1 MADHPLRPATDR
13 CLGEPLPHQQANPTQ
28 APPTAR
34 GPKIPRFPPW
44 GVCGISPD
52 FSGLSPSVGQIPT
65 CYSPV
70 RHSSA
75 PRSSRR
81 NPSGPL
87 PFDLHVLGLPP
98 AFNLSQDQ
106 TLQFKIVSIGQS
118 KTLSSGV
125 PLFYPDLHP
134 DKIKTRY
141 CCSELDAK
149 APTQSACKL
158 LKIGARPRGF
168 ARRGRDY
175 T

>member
-106 TLQFKIVSIGQS
+106 TLQFKIFFRITRPGGLVIPECVAFTEMNTPHNYCCRSVVSI
-118 KTLSSGV
+118 SSASSV
-125 PLFYPDLHP
+125 
-134 DKIKTRY
+134 R
-141 CCSELDAK
+141 
-149 APTQSACKL
+149 
-158 LKIGARPRGF
+158 
-168 ARRGRDY
+168 
-175 T
+175 

>member
-1 MADHPLRPATDR
+1 M
-13 CLGEPLPHQQANPTQ
+13 
-28 APPTAR
+28 
-34 GPKIPRFPPW
+34 
-44 GVCGISPD
+44 
-52 FSGLSPSVGQIPT
+52 SPSVGQIPT

-158 LKIGARPRGF
+158 LKIKAHPRKRLPEEVRIIQISYRLSNLFWCFLHLFQQARFNHCQPQP
-168 ARRGRDY
+168 
-175 T
+175 TSLKKHS